1 MSISPGLVRRTGESA
16 EEGTMTATAEHRM
29 IVAMLAEG
37 HPVWYVA
44 AMVRKHSR
52 EVEAVAE
59 SYGPDRRRLRRAA
72 ARLAA

>member
-1 MSISPGLVRRTGESA
+1 
-16 EEGTMTATAEHRM
+16 MTATAEHRM